1 MINRNVISV
10 TVTRVTAEKKE
21 KPYFSRVVEDT
32 QSIDTNVI
40 LQALRML
47 FRGDM
52 FKITIEAYGE
62 WNDNK
67 AGLHLLRYYYSF
79 IPFGKFLE
87 SLWTCR
93 LLTNVITN
101 MENYVVING
110 ERHDLVITEGCE
122 CSNCS
127 LYEQCLNISWIC
139 EIFDKNPVTGYDGYH
154 FIKHQNN

>member
-79 IPFGKFLE
+79 IPFGKLHI
-87 SLWTCR
+87 SLWTCK
-93 LLTNVITN
+93 LLTKVITK

-110 ERHDLVITEGCE
+110 ERHDLVVTEGCE
-122 CSNCS
+122 CSDCS
-127 LYEQCLNISWIC
+127 IYERCRYGSWVC
-139 EIFDKNPVTGYDGYH
+139 EVFDKNPVTGYDGYH

>member
-32 QSIDTNVI
+32 QPIGTNVI
-40 LQALRML
+40 LQAQSKL
-47 FRGDM
+47 FRGVM
-52 FKITIEAYGE
+52 YKIAIEAYGE

-79 IPFGKFLE
+79 IPFGKLHI
-87 SLWTCR
+87 SLWTCK
-93 LLTNVITN
+93 LLTKEMTD

-110 ERHDLVITEGCE
+110 ERHDLVVIEGCE
-122 CSNCS
+122 CSDCS
-127 LYEQCLNISWIC
+127 LYKQCRMDYWIC